1 MLKASRL
8 EIDSV
13 GCILNAFLFDEVAP
27 FAWGGMIFWIYNVKN
42 IYSHAAFNR
51 KSLQSSL

>member
-42 IYSHAAFNR
+42 IYSHTAFNR